1 MSSVQT
7 DRRLAAVM
15 FTDIIGYTALMQAD
29 EQKAAAQRN
38 LHRQVFEEAHQN
50 YQGEILQ
57 YFGDGTLSIFKSG
70 VEAVACAIAIQ
81 QKLNTADGIPLRI
94 GLHMGDIVFDGT
106 EIYGDGVNVASRI
119 ESMGVAGGVLISGKL
134 NSEMSN
140 QQDIGTS
147 SLGFFRLKNI
157 TDPLEVFSVTNAGLT
172 VPQRH
177 ELGGKR
183 VSDQYTIAVLP
194 FINRSPDQQAEYLS
208 DGMTEEIIN
217 ALSTIDPLKVT
228 SRTSSFFYKNKNLPL
243 PQIGREL
250 QVKYILEGSVQLVSE
265 TIRISATLVDAR
277 EDIPL
282 WSETLTR
289 KLDDIFAVQ
298 DEMSLLVAEKLRE
311 HIGHFDIADQL
322 VPKPSIDVDD
332 YNRYLKARY
341 QILKMSHADID
352 EGLEMLESIIDRSPG
367 FALAHLGIHLGY
379 TLLGM
384 LGFMPVF
391 DAFTKGR
398 PYLDKAIALDD
409 KLPEV
414 QLNLAYRSFLEDWD
428 MPQTYKHL
436 NLSFELRPT
445 VEYYQSMSSALVTE
459 GKLKAAHHYIDMA
472 VQIDPFSPINY
483 NLKGFLYFVEEQYER
498 AIEQYEKSLELKPDS
513 QVSIPEIGQS
523 YILMGEAEK
532 ALDFYQNLSLAD
544 NDLLKLGGITMAYE
558 VIDPE
563 RARMGIRTLEKE
575 LDGPQLDRALNALL
589 MCQTLLG
596 NTEKALDLLER
607 CIQMRLP
614 MMVYTQIS
622 PILKPLRGLERF
634 QKLSEQIFGSY
645 PLVDIPKRK
654 YKKSLFNAEELTIQQ
669 QKLSRYMEQ
678 EEPYLDAGLSLRDLA
693 AKLDMPSNYLSQLL
707 NEGFGQNFSEFVN
720 GYRLADFKS
729 KVVDRQYS
737 HLTLLGLAYE
747 SGFNSKTV
755 FNTYFKKAEGVT
767 PAAYRK
773 KMMQE

>member
-1 MSSVQT
+1 M
-7 DRRLAAVM
+7 
-15 FTDIIGYTALMQAD
+15 
-29 EQKAAAQRN
+29 
-38 LHRQVFEEAHQN
+38 
-50 YQGEILQ
+50 
-57 YFGDGTLSIFKSG
+57 
-70 VEAVACAIAIQ
+70 
-81 QKLNTADGIPLRI
+81 
-94 GLHMGDIVFDGT
+94 
-106 EIYGDGVNVASRI
+106 
-119 ESMGVAGGVLISGKL
+119 
-134 NSEMSN
+134 
-140 QQDIGTS
+140 
-147 SLGFFRLKNI
+147 
-157 TDPLEVFSVTNAGLT
+157 EVFSVTNVGLT

-250 QVKYILEGSVQLVSE
+250 QVKYILEGSVQLVLE

-445 VEYYQSMSSALVTE
+445 VEYYQSMSSALVAE

-472 VQIDPFSPINY
+472 VQIDRRKRI
-483 NLKGFLYFVEEQYER
+483 
-498 AIEQYEKSLELKPDS
+498 
-513 QVSIPEIGQS
+513 
-523 YILMGEAEK
+523 
-532 ALDFYQNLSLAD
+532 
-544 NDLLKLGGITMAYE
+544 DL
-558 VIDPE
+558 
-563 RARMGIRTLEKE
+563 
-575 LDGPQLDRALNALL
+575 
-589 MCQTLLG
+589 
-596 NTEKALDLLER
+596 
-607 CIQMRLP
+607 
-614 MMVYTQIS
+614 
-622 PILKPLRGLERF
+622 
-634 QKLSEQIFGSY
+634 
-645 PLVDIPKRK
+645 
-654 YKKSLFNAEELTIQQ
+654 
-669 QKLSRYMEQ
+669 
-678 EEPYLDAGLSLRDLA
+678 
-693 AKLDMPSNYLSQLL
+693 
-707 NEGFGQNFSEFVN
+707 
-720 GYRLADFKS
+720 
-729 KVVDRQYS
+729 
-737 HLTLLGLAYE
+737 
-747 SGFNSKTV
+747 
-755 FNTYFKKAEGVT
+755 
-767 PAAYRK
+767 
-773 KMMQE
+773 